1 MKLSIICFSMTGFV
15 TAKKLKTG
23 LEKQGHD
30 VSLAAKSKYLEDSI
44 KESVGEWS
52 KDRFTRDDGIVFV
65 GACGIAVRSIAPY
78 VASKKSDPA
87 VLVIDECGRFVISLL
102 SGHLGG
108 ANDLAALCSRI
119 LDAQPVITTATDLHS
134 RFAVDVFAKKN
145 HCEIHNMKAAKE
157 VSAALLAGETVGFY
171 SEFPYKGKLPDGLTV
186 CDLSGKKRNIED
198 KNMADFCQDQASD
211 IPQIGIAVT
220 IHKNCVPF
228 ASTVQVIP
236 KILTIGMGCRKNKDM
251 EEIKKAA
258 EKCFVEAGVFP
269 QAAEAL
275 ASISIKK
282 EEPGLIAFAKEKN
295 LPFITY
301 EGEELME
308 VSGDFTPS
316 PFVKKIT
323 GADNVCERSAV
334 RFSDNGELIKRKISE
349 NGVTAAL
356 AVRKWEVRFE

>member
-1 MKLSIICFSMTGFV
+1 MKLSIICFSMTGYA
-15 TAKKLKTG
+15 TAEKLKEG

-30 VSLAAKSKYLEDSI
+30 ILLASKSKYLKNSI

-52 KDRFTRDDGIVFV
+52 GSRFIKDDGIIFV

-87 VLVIDECGRFVISLL
+87 VLVIDECGSYVISLL

-108 ANDLAALCSRI
+108 ANDLTSFCSRL

-145 HCEIHNMKAAKE
+145 HCELHNMKGAKE

-171 SEFPYKGKLPDGLTV
+171 SEFPYKGRLPYGLTV
-186 CDLSGKKRNIED
+186 CDISGREIAVENKNSDNICRDREG
-198 KNMADFCQDQASD
+198 K
-211 IPQIGIAVT
+211 IPKAGIAVT

-228 ASTVQVIP
+228 TSTVQVIP
-236 KILTIGMGCRKNKDM
+236 KILSIGMGCRKDKDR

-258 EKCFVEAGVFP
+258 EQCFEEAGVFP
-269 QAAEAL
+269 QAVEAL

-282 EEPGLIAFAKEKN
+282 EEPGLMAYAKEMK

-308 VSGDFTPS
+308 IPGDFTPS

-323 GADNVCERSAV
+323 GVDNVCERSAV
-334 RFSDNGELIKRKISE
+334 RSADNGKLIKRKTGE
-349 NGVTAAL
+349 NGVTSAL
-356 AVRKWEVRFE
+356 AVRKWEVSFE